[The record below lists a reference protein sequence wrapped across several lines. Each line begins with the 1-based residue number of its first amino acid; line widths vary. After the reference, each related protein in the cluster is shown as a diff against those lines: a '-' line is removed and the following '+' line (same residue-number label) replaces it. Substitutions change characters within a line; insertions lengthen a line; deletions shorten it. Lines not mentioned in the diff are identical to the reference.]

1 MSQTEL
7 NWRTSY
13 DSKRP
18 GYYHSD
24 IHLNASNSSSIYT
37 SNPSM
42 LDNDDDD
49 ARLINRKR
57 PLLDSQALQNI
68 QRKISKQKIAAE
80 QRIEQIHGDH
90 MFESSSL
97 QNLHY
102 SPHRRQH
109 SPIARSPPSSHSF
122 PSEPNIS
129 LRHSN
134 GSRMLHG
141 NNDIILSNGFE
152 HQTFHQPHT
161 RKITKITPKENYSLS
176 HNRAVQPRSASAT
189 VGSTKK
195 QESKDILPPP
205 NDTQRLKSV
214 RRHEPAHVS
223 SGPRAKTSLIAP
235 DSWKTDPAN
244 SKKLLKKKPTTEVTS
259 KPTVTDD
266 SAIPIIEQLSTQ
278 NSQPIKKPKRAKSAS
293 KPIIT
298 EKVPIKPPPKPEK
311 TKEEKKLESEKIKK
325 YMEEK
330 RQELEKKLL
339 IEKELKSVQEK
350 ERQERLK
357 KLNEQIK
364 KVAQQPL
371 PSSLIKKSSAS
382 LPQKDLTDQSRERL
396 LQILG
401 PKPNDELPIESHKET
416 PIEEALILERSP
428 SPSSSSSSDSIVEIQ
443 PPKIH
448 NQSVVRSRSEPPIH
462 NIDNAFE
469 QRNQNLLR
477 WAHNLTRDCDVIEN
491 KFKYIRPDGTQAFDI
506 IPASF
511 QQLQHNDGNLRTQT
525 PIIITNNEKIDPEP
539 IIASKILRP
548 SGRLSH
554 LNQNQTSEY
563 QNQKLPGVGNLR
575 DPILEQRIKRDRAA
589 AKIQATYRGYTVR
602 KSLSWINEKQ
612 NRLNSEA
619 NKRPLRKPKKTSS
632 YARDI
637 RDTPAINFDLR
648 FSDDN
653 FTIGS
658 TLLRQYQRNGT
669 NIMPTRNSSI
679 SEKSRRQQTPPP
691 PPTKQKVQRPT
702 TIQTYSDDYE
712 NMTSTVSSIPTN
724 HKQSPQKPRV
734 IPQPLLNTQSTES
747 STSSSPSTSTSVT
760 PTPTPEP
767 PVSLKVQRRRSFSP
781 PLTPQMSPDHVQ
793 PFHNHSQAPRPPPT
807 TTTHRVVDE
816 RRYSP
821 DALER
826 QLNAEL
832 HLLDGV
838 EASMKQV
845 EHMER
850 LRSVALAQ
858 QEVVSLA
865 QVLRNKPTEESV
877 SQQQT
882 RRPPIRKTSSSSSS
896 SSSQSSPSVPDRK
909 HHSPP
914 PQQSK
919 TKPSHR
925 RTSSSSSSSSIS
937 ESILTDREKD
947 VRKKFHNETE
957 LQEYEKR
964 LKNIENKV
972 RQLAKHELEKKLLIE
987 KELKSVQEK
996 ERQER
1001 LKKLNEQIKKVA
1013 QQPLPASLIKKSS
1026 ASLPQKDLT
1035 DQSRE
1040 RLLQILGPKP
1050 NDELPIESHKET
1062 PIEEALILERSP
1074 SPSSSSSSDSIVEI
1088 QPPKSHNQSVVRSRS
1103 EPPIQNIDNAF
1114 EQRNQN
1120 LLRWAHNLTRD
1131 CDVIENKFKY
1141 IRPDGTQAFDIIPAS
1156 FQQLQHN
1163 DGNLRTQIPIII
1175 TNNEKIDSEP
1185 IIASK
1190 ILRPSGR
1197 LSHLN
1202 QNQTSE
1208 YQNQKLPGVG
1218 NLRDPIL
1225 EQRIKRDRAA
1235 AKIQAT
1241 YRGYTVRKSLSWIN
1255 EKQNRLN
1262 SEANKRPLHED
1273 LPITTASQSK
1283 TDIVEK
1289 RIEQPKVQPE
1299 PKISIPPRKIVSKS
1313 SASSSSSISTPTK
1326 PQESSIGEDLPITTA
1341 SQSKTDIVERRIEL
1355 NRPAQTKE
1363 RDFFDDDSD
1372 EDEKKEPEVKLLE
1385 TPREERDTQHDAQ
1398 SLSIAT
1404 DLAGLSDSDDDDS
1417 HKPSSSTDNEK
1428 PVLNLNT
1435 KPLSASSK
1443 SKDSESSSSTT
1454 TTASERSSKR
1464 QVQSRTSEQK
1474 PTAVTND
1481 YDEDFSDVSHSPSTP
1496 KKESLPKIKLDD
1508 VDNESI
1514 QEDFEDKQLSHDKNH
1529 SLTSKSSGDE
1539 QSEILVLV
1547 KKSANTTPR
1556 RQDEKTIEED
1566 PPQPSLPPPILQ
1578 TKSAPI
1584 NNDDTSHDI
1593 SDDDDD
1599 DDDEEEDDNEQEIKI
1614 DRITDIFIRKFIDEA
1629 IDQGKHIERLKKEA
1643 NQSKDFDIQEITEKK
1658 TSSPQDWL
1666 FTNETIN
1673 GDSPKNIEQNE
1684 FTLDLS
1690 QLDEKNPNEPRVES
1704 PRKIVIEEPVKL
1716 FVPHTREQVT
1726 QLCHQAIDI
1735 LFDQN
1740 KDFSDR
1746 LTIKSKIPN
1755 DYFTYDQQDS
1765 DSDDIRIN
1773 RHAYCQMIFDL
1784 CIELLHEMYTEN
1796 IIPSKYPQW
1805 QPTKLV
1811 SKRYYRGKKP
1821 GNRHDIEQLVSA
1833 KVLEILCLNNRP
1845 IVYSKWRVSNAR
1857 RNGTEKF
1864 ETVLDEEIRRTESQ
1878 WINYSDDCLQM
1889 KFDVADLIFQQLV
1902 QESIAECLSVV
1913 DKRLFLSS
1921 NSTRL

>member
-24 IHLNASNSSSIYT
+24 IHLNASNSSSMYT

-80 QRIEQIHGDH
+80 QRIEQINGDH

-223 SGPRAKTSLIAP
+223 SGPRAKTSLITP

-244 SKKLLKKKPTTEVTS
+244 SKKLLKKKTATEVTS

-339 IEKELKSVQEK
+339 S
-350 ERQERLK
+350 
-357 KLNEQIK
+357 
-364 KVAQQPL
+364 
-371 PSSLIKKSSAS
+371 
-382 LPQKDLTDQSRERL
+382 
-396 LQILG
+396 
-401 PKPNDELPIESHKET
+401 
-416 PIEEALILERSP
+416 
-428 SPSSSSSSDSIVEIQ
+428 
-443 PPKIH
+443 
-448 NQSVVRSRSEPPIH
+448 
-462 NIDNAFE
+462 
-469 QRNQNLLR
+469 
-477 WAHNLTRDCDVIEN
+477 
-491 KFKYIRPDGTQAFDI
+491 
-506 IPASF
+506 
-511 QQLQHNDGNLRTQT
+511 
-525 PIIITNNEKIDPEP
+525 
-539 IIASKILRP
+539 
-548 SGRLSH
+548 
-554 LNQNQTSEY
+554 
-563 QNQKLPGVGNLR
+563 
-575 DPILEQRIKRDRAA
+575 
-589 AKIQATYRGYTVR
+589 
-602 KSLSWINEKQ
+602 
-612 NRLNSEA
+612 
-619 NKRPLRKPKKTSS
+619 
-632 YARDI
+632 
-637 RDTPAINFDLR
+637 
-648 FSDDN
+648 
-653 FTIGS
+653 
-658 TLLRQYQRNGT
+658 
-669 NIMPTRNSSI
+669 
-679 SEKSRRQQTPPP
+679 
-691 PPTKQKVQRPT
+691 
-702 TIQTYSDDYE
+702 
-712 NMTSTVSSIPTN
+712 
-724 HKQSPQKPRV
+724 
-734 IPQPLLNTQSTES
+734 
-747 STSSSPSTSTSVT
+747 
-760 PTPTPEP
+760 
-767 PVSLKVQRRRSFSP
+767 
-781 PLTPQMSPDHVQ
+781 
-793 PFHNHSQAPRPPPT
+793 
-807 TTTHRVVDE
+807 
-816 RRYSP
+816 
-821 DALER
+821 
-826 QLNAEL
+826 
-832 HLLDGV
+832 
-838 EASMKQV
+838 
-845 EHMER
+845 
-850 LRSVALAQ
+850 
-858 QEVVSLA
+858 
-865 QVLRNKPTEESV
+865 
-877 SQQQT
+877 
-882 RRPPIRKTSSSSSS
+882 
-896 SSSQSSPSVPDRK
+896 
-909 HHSPP
+909 
-914 PQQSK
+914 
-919 TKPSHR
+919 
-925 RTSSSSSSSSIS
+925 
-937 ESILTDREKD
+937 
-947 VRKKFHNETE
+947 
-957 LQEYEKR
+957 
-964 LKNIENKV
+964 
-972 RQLAKHELEKKLLIE
+972 E

-1026 ASLPQKDLT
+1026 TSLPQKDLT

-1050 NDELPIESHKET
+1050 NDELPIESHKEI

-1163 DGNLRTQIPIII
+1163 DGNLRTQTPIII

-1262 SEANKRPLHED
+1262 SEANKRPLRKPKKTSSYTTDIRDTPAINFDLRFSDDNFTIGSTLLRQYQRNGTNIMPTRNSSISEKSRRQQTPPPPPTKQKLQRPTTIQTYSDDYENMTSTVSSIPTNHKQSPQKPRVIPQPLLNTQSTESSTSSSPSTSTSVTPTPTPELLVSPKVQRRRSFSPPLTPQRSSDHVQPFHNHSQAPPPPPPPRPPPVTTTHRVVDERRYSPDALERQLNAELHLLDGVEASMKQVEHMERLRSVALAQQEVVSLAQVLRNKPTEESVSQQQTRRIPIRKTSSPSSSSSSQSSPPVPDRKHHSPPPQQSKTKPSHRRTSSSSSSSSISESILTDREKDVRKKFHNETELQEYEKRLKNIENKVRQLAKHAYDVIHDKRNVKPSHTKPKSSNESSISEDIHISNKSSTSTSSTIQQKTTNNTSEIRTEPIEKESDISTISFEKDESDIVTTDVSDIEHRINTYHAQLKAKKTEIDKLKHKNKKDALRKQEDELKKQLQTYNHEIETLRLQPEPKISIPSRKTVTKSSTSSDNSSSSSSISTATKPQESSIDED

-1326 PQESSIGEDLPITTA
+1326 PQESSIGEDLPVTTA
-1341 SQSKTDIVERRIEL
+1341 SHSKTDIVEKRIEL

-1372 EDEKKEPEVKLLE
+1372 EDEDEKKEPEVKPLE

-1404 DLAGLSDSDDDDS
+1404 DLAELSESDDDDS

-1435 KPLSASSK
+1435 KPLLSSSK

-1454 TTASERSSKR
+1454 TTTSERSSKR

-1474 PTAVTND
+1474 PTVVAND

-1496 KKESLPKIKLDD
+1496 KKDSLPKIKLDD

-1566 PPQPSLPPPILQ
+1566 PPL
-1578 TKSAPI
+1578 
-1584 NNDDTSHDI
+1584 HH
-1593 SDDDDD
+1593 
-1599 DDDEEEDDNEQEIKI
+1599 
-1614 DRITDIFIRKFIDEA
+1614 R
-1629 IDQGKHIERLKKEA
+1629 
-1643 NQSKDFDIQEITEKK
+1643 
-1658 TSSPQDWL
+1658 
-1666 FTNETIN
+1666 
-1673 GDSPKNIEQNE
+1673 
-1684 FTLDLS
+1684 
-1690 QLDEKNPNEPRVES
+1690 
-1704 PRKIVIEEPVKL
+1704 
-1716 FVPHTREQVT
+1716 
-1726 QLCHQAIDI
+1726 
-1735 LFDQN
+1735 
-1740 KDFSDR
+1740 
-1746 LTIKSKIPN
+1746 
-1755 DYFTYDQQDS
+1755 
-1765 DSDDIRIN
+1765 
-1773 RHAYCQMIFDL
+1773 RHHHHHLY
-1784 CIELLHEMYTEN
+1784 H
-1796 IIPSKYPQW
+1796 
-1805 QPTKLV
+1805 
-1811 SKRYYRGKKP
+1811 
-1821 GNRHDIEQLVSA
+1821 
-1833 KVLEILCLNNRP
+1833 
-1845 IVYSKWRVSNAR
+1845 
-1857 RNGTEKF
+1857 
-1864 ETVLDEEIRRTESQ
+1864 
-1878 WINYSDDCLQM
+1878 
-1889 KFDVADLIFQQLV
+1889 
-1902 QESIAECLSVV
+1902 
-1913 DKRLFLSS
+1913 
-1921 NSTRL
+1921 

>member
-371 PSSLIKKSSAS
+371 PASLIKKSSAS
-382 LPQKDLTDQSRERL
+382 IPQKDLTDQSRERL

-443 PPKIH
+443 PPKLH
-448 NQSVVRSRSEPPIH
+448 NQSVVRSRSEPPIQ

-632 YARDI
+632 YTTDI

-669 NIMPTRNSSI
+669 NIRPTRNSSI
-679 SEKSRRQQTPPP
+679 SEKSRRQQTPP

-724 HKQSPQKPRV
+724 HKQSPQKPRA

-767 PVSLKVQRRRSFSP
+767 PVSSKVQRRRSFSP
-781 PLTPQMSPDHVQ
+781 PLTPQRSSDHVQ
-793 PFHNHSQAPRPPPT
+793 PFHNHSQAPPPPPRPPPT

-882 RRPPIRKTSSSSSS
+882 RRPPIRKTSSPSSS
-896 SSSQSSPSVPDRK
+896 SSSQSSASVPDRK

-925 RTSSSSSSSSIS
+925 RTSSSSSSSSSIS

-972 RQLAKHELEKKLLIE
+972 RQLAKHAYDVIHDKRNVKPSHTKPKSSNESSISEDIHISNKSSTSTSSTIQQKTTNNTSEIRTEPIE
-987 KELKSVQEK
+987 KESDVSTISFEKDESDIVTTDVSDIEHRINTYHAQLKAKKTEIDKLKHKNKKDALRKQED
-996 ERQER
+996 E
-1001 LKKLNEQIKKVA
+1001 LKKQLQTYNHEIETLRL
-1013 QQPLPASLIKKSS
+1013 QPEPKISIPPRKTVTKSS
-1026 ASLPQKDLT
+1026 TSSD
-1035 DQSRE
+1035 
-1040 RLLQILGPKP
+1040 
-1050 NDELPIESHKET
+1050 N
-1062 PIEEALILERSP
+1062 
-1074 SPSSSSSSDSIVEI
+1074 SSSSSISTATKPQESSI
-1088 QPPKSHNQSVVRSRS
+1088 
-1103 EPPIQNIDNAF
+1103 D
-1114 EQRNQN
+1114 
-1120 LLRWAHNLTRD
+1120 
-1131 CDVIENKFKY
+1131 
-1141 IRPDGTQAFDIIPAS
+1141 
-1156 FQQLQHN
+1156 
-1163 DGNLRTQIPIII
+1163 
-1175 TNNEKIDSEP
+1175 
-1185 IIASK
+1185 
-1190 ILRPSGR
+1190 
-1197 LSHLN
+1197 
-1202 QNQTSE
+1202 
-1208 YQNQKLPGVG
+1208 
-1218 NLRDPIL
+1218 
-1225 EQRIKRDRAA
+1225 
-1235 AKIQAT
+1235 
-1241 YRGYTVRKSLSWIN
+1241 
-1255 EKQNRLN
+1255 
-1262 SEANKRPLHED
+1262 ED

-1289 RIEQPKVQPE
+1289 
-1299 PKISIPPRKIVSKS
+1299 
-1313 SASSSSSISTPTK
+1313 
-1326 PQESSIGEDLPITTA
+1326 
-1341 SQSKTDIVERRIEL
+1341 RIEL

-1372 EDEKKEPEVKLLE
+1372 EDEDEKKEPKVKPLE
-1385 TPREERDTQHDAQ
+1385 TPRE
-1398 SLSIAT
+1398 
-1404 DLAGLSDSDDDDS
+1404 
-1417 HKPSSSTDNEK
+1417 
-1428 PVLNLNT
+1428 
-1435 KPLSASSK
+1435 
-1443 SKDSESSSSTT
+1443 
-1454 TTASERSSKR
+1454 
-1464 QVQSRTSEQK
+1464 
-1474 PTAVTND
+1474 
-1481 YDEDFSDVSHSPSTP
+1481 
-1496 KKESLPKIKLDD
+1496 
-1508 VDNESI
+1508 
-1514 QEDFEDKQLSHDKNH
+1514 
-1529 SLTSKSSGDE
+1529 
-1539 QSEILVLV
+1539 
-1547 KKSANTTPR
+1547 
-1556 RQDEKTIEED
+1556 
-1566 PPQPSLPPPILQ
+1566 
-1578 TKSAPI
+1578 
-1584 NNDDTSHDI
+1584 
-1593 SDDDDD
+1593 
-1599 DDDEEEDDNEQEIKI
+1599 
-1614 DRITDIFIRKFIDEA
+1614 
-1629 IDQGKHIERLKKEA
+1629 
-1643 NQSKDFDIQEITEKK
+1643 
-1658 TSSPQDWL
+1658 
-1666 FTNETIN
+1666 
-1673 GDSPKNIEQNE
+1673 
-1684 FTLDLS
+1684 
-1690 QLDEKNPNEPRVES
+1690 
-1704 PRKIVIEEPVKL
+1704 
-1716 FVPHTREQVT
+1716 
-1726 QLCHQAIDI
+1726 
-1735 LFDQN
+1735 
-1740 KDFSDR
+1740 
-1746 LTIKSKIPN
+1746 
-1755 DYFTYDQQDS
+1755 
-1765 DSDDIRIN
+1765 
-1773 RHAYCQMIFDL
+1773 
-1784 CIELLHEMYTEN
+1784 
-1796 IIPSKYPQW
+1796 
-1805 QPTKLV
+1805 
-1811 SKRYYRGKKP
+1811 
-1821 GNRHDIEQLVSA
+1821 
-1833 KVLEILCLNNRP
+1833 
-1845 IVYSKWRVSNAR
+1845 
-1857 RNGTEKF
+1857 
-1864 ETVLDEEIRRTESQ
+1864 
-1878 WINYSDDCLQM
+1878 
-1889 KFDVADLIFQQLV
+1889 
-1902 QESIAECLSVV
+1902 
-1913 DKRLFLSS
+1913 
-1921 NSTRL
+1921 